1 MIKRLVIL
9 FTVILSVNVQSQEA
23 IQQWVYN
30 TLERAQLNVDKG
42 NLEAAEKIYYDYAT
56 STYSSKS
63 YDHFVILRTYGYFLL
78 QQDRN
83 EEALKYLKLAD
94 QKRKMP
100 PMDVFNLKF
109 ILGQIY
115 YTEGQ
120 KEQAKKSFL
129 EWIQIGEDNEF
140 DLRPEGYATLATI
153 YAQDSDWDNALIY
166 ITLAIDNTAVF
177 VENWAQLK
185 FAIHIQKKQYMIA
198 LEVAQDLVRVK
209 PKNKAYI
216 EQMAGVYNII
226 KFEEES
232 LASLEFKLQQD
243 LLKKS
248 SEYINLANFYLF
260 KGLPID
266 SSKVIKKGLALGVL
280 DNNIKNNELLSNAYI
295 IAKDFDN
302 AVKSL
307 INVTKLSNDAKYDYR
322 IGQIY
327 LQNSDY
333 KNAIKFLKIAR
344 SKNWD
349 GKPGS
354 LEMLIGISYIELDD
368 FANARM
374 ELAKAIALGKED
386 EAESWISYMDS
397 TDSLRAAAA
406 AN

>member
-1 MIKRLVIL
+1 MIKRSIIF
-9 FTVILSVNVQSQEA
+9 FTLILSVTLHSQEA

-115 YTEGQ
+115 YVEGQ
-120 KEQAKKSFL
+120 KEEAKKSFL

-140 DLRPEGYATLATI
+140 DL
-153 YAQDSDWDNALIY
+153 QDVDWDNALIY

-248 SEYINLANFYLF
+248 SEYVNLANFYLF

-280 DNNIKNNELLSNAYI
+280 DNNIKHNELLSNAYI

-302 AVKSL
+302 AVNSL

-344 SKNWD
+344 SKDWD
-349 GKPGS
+349 GKAGS

-368 FANARM
+368 FKNARI
-374 ELAKAIALGKED
+374 ELAKAVALGKED

>member
-1 MIKRLVIL
+1 MIKSIILVFTLL
-9 FTVILSVNVQSQEA
+9 FSLSLSSQEA

-30 TLERAQLNVDKG
+30 TLERAQLNVDNG
-42 NLEAAEKIYYDYAT
+42 NFEAAEKIYYDYAT
-56 STYSSKS
+56 SSYSSNS
-63 YDHFVILRTYGYFLL
+63 YDHFVILRSYAYFLL

-83 EEALKYLKLAD
+83 DEALKYLQLAD

-100 PMDVFNLKF
+100 PLDVFNLKF
-109 ILGQIY
+109 ILGQVLY
-115 YTEGQ
+115 AEGQ
-120 KEQAKKSFL
+120 RQEAKASFL
-129 EWIQIGEDNEF
+129 EWVEIGTDNQF

-153 YAQDSDWDNALIY
+153 YAQESNWDNALIY
-166 ITLAIDNTAVF
+166 ITLAIENSSIF

-185 FAIHIQKKQYMIA
+185 FAIHIQKEQYMPA
-198 LEVAQDLVRVK
+198 LEIAQDLVRIK

-226 KFEEES
+226 RFEEES
-232 LASLEFKLQQD
+232 LASLEFKLQQN
-243 LLKKS
+243 LLKKP
-248 SEYINLANFYLF
+248 SEYINLANFYLY

-266 SSKVIKKGLALGVL
+266 SSKVIKNGLLLGVL

-302 AVKSL
+302 AVNSL
-307 INVTKLSNDAKYDYR
+307 INVTKLSDDPKYDYR

-344 SKNWD
+344 KKNWN
-349 GKPGS
+349 GSKGS

-368 FANARM
+368 FNNARI
-374 ELAKAIALGKED
+374 ELAKAIAL
-386 EAESWISYMDS
+386 
-397 TDSLRAAAA
+397 
-406 AN
+406 

>member
-232 LASLEFKLQQD
+232 LASLEFKLQQN
-243 LLKKS
+243 LLQKS

-260 KGLPID
+260 KNLPID
-266 SSKVIKKGLALGVL
+266 SAKVVKKGLASGVL
-280 DNNIKNNELLSNAYI
+280 ENNVKHNELLSNAFI
-295 IAKDFDN
+295 VAKDFDN
-302 AVKSL
+302 AIKAL
-307 INVTKLSNDAKYDYR
+307 IQVTKLSDDSKYDYR

-327 LQNSDY
+327 LQNSNY
-333 KNAIKFLKIAR
+333 KQAIKFLKLAR
-344 SKNWD
+344 QKGWNK
-349 GKPGS
+349 KPGS

-368 FANARM
+368 FANARI
-374 ELAKAIALGKED
+374 EFAKASKLGKEED
-386 EAESWISYMDS
+386 VEPWLSYMNS
-397 TDSLRAAAA
+397 TESLRAAAA
-406 AN
+406 N

>member
-1 MIKRLVIL
+1 MIKSIILVFTLL
-9 FTVILSVNVQSQEA
+9 FSLSLSSQEA

-30 TLERAQLNVDKG
+30 TLERAQLNVDNG
-42 NLEAAEKIYYDYAT
+42 NFEAAEKIYYDYAT
-56 STYSSKS
+56 SSYSSNS
-63 YDHFVILRTYGYFLL
+63 YDHFVILRSYAYFLL

-83 EEALKYLKLAD
+83 GEALKYLQLAD

-100 PMDVFNLKF
+100 PLDVFNLKF
-109 ILGQIY
+109 ILGQVLY
-115 YTEGQ
+115 AEGQ
-120 KEQAKKSFL
+120 RQEAKASFL
-129 EWIQIGEDNEF
+129 EWVEIGTDNQF

-153 YAQDSDWDNALIY
+153 YAQESNWDNALIY
-166 ITLAIDNTAVF
+166 ITLAIENSSIF

-185 FAIHIQKKQYMIA
+185 FAIHIQKEQYMPA
-198 LEVAQDLVRVK
+198 LEIAQDLVRIK

-226 KFEEES
+226 RFEEES
-232 LASLEFKLQQD
+232 LASLEFKLQQN
-243 LLKKS
+243 LLKKP
-248 SEYINLANFYLF
+248 SEYINLANFYLY

-266 SSKVIKKGLALGVL
+266 SSKVIKNGLLLGVL

-302 AVKSL
+302 AVNSL
-307 INVTKLSNDAKYDYR
+307 INVTKLSDDPKYDYR

-344 SKNWD
+344 KKNWN
-349 GKPGS
+349 GSKGS

-368 FANARM
+368 FNNARI

-386 EAESWISYMDS
+386 EAESWIDYMDS

>member
-1 MIKRLVIL
+1 MIKSIILVFTLL
-9 FTVILSVNVQSQEA
+9 FSLSLSSQEA

-30 TLERAQLNVDKG
+30 TLERAQLNVDNG
-42 NLEAAEKIYYDYAT
+42 NFEAAEKIYYDYAT
-56 STYSSKS
+56 SSYSSNS
-63 YDHFVILRTYGYFLL
+63 YDHFVILRSYAYFLL

-83 EEALKYLKLAD
+83 DEALKYLQLAD

-100 PMDVFNLKF
+100 PLDVFNLKF
-109 ILGQIY
+109 ILGQVLY
-115 YTEGQ
+115 AEGQ
-120 KEQAKKSFL
+120 RQEAKASFL
-129 EWIQIGEDNEF
+129 EWVEIGTDNQF

-153 YAQDSDWDNALIY
+153 YAQESNWDNALIY
-166 ITLAIDNTAVF
+166 ITLAIENSSIF

-185 FAIHIQKKQYMIA
+185 FAIHIQKEQYMPA
-198 LEVAQDLVRVK
+198 LEIAQNLVRIK

-226 KFEEES
+226 RFEEES
-232 LASLEFKLQQD
+232 LASLEFKLQQN
-243 LLKKS
+243 LLKKP
-248 SEYINLANFYLF
+248 SEYINLANFYLY

-266 SSKVIKKGLALGVL
+266 SSKVIKNGLSLGVL

-302 AVKSL
+302 AVNSL
-307 INVTKLSNDAKYDYR
+307 INVTKLSDDPKYDYR

-344 SKNWD
+344 KKNWN
-349 GKPGS
+349 GSKGS

-368 FANARM
+368 FNNARI
-374 ELAKAIALGKED
+374 ELARAIALGKED
-386 EAESWISYMDS
+386 EAESWIDYMDS

>member
-1 MIKRLVIL
+1 
-9 FTVILSVNVQSQEA
+9 
-23 IQQWVYN
+23 
-30 TLERAQLNVDKG
+30 
-42 NLEAAEKIYYDYAT
+42 
-56 STYSSKS
+56 
-63 YDHFVILRTYGYFLL
+63 
-78 QQDRN
+78 
-83 EEALKYLKLAD
+83 
-94 QKRKMP
+94 
-100 PMDVFNLKF
+100 MDVFNLKY

-115 YTEGQ
+115 YVEGQ
-120 KEQAKKSFL
+120 KDKAKETFL
-129 EWIQIGEDNEF
+129 EWIKIGTDNEF

-166 ITLAIDNTAVF
+166 ITLAMDNTIVF

-216 EQMAGVYNII
+216 EQMAGVYNVI

-248 SEYINLANFYLF
+248 SEYINLANFYLY
-260 KGLPID
+260 KGLPVD
-266 SSKVIKKGLALGVL
+266 SSKVIKKGLELGAL

-307 INVTKLSNDAKYDYR
+307 INVTKLSDDAKYDYR

-344 SKNWD
+344 SKNWN

-368 FANARM
+368 FANARI

>member
-1 MIKRLVIL
+1 MIKSIILVFTLL
-9 FTVILSVNVQSQEA
+9 FSLSLSSQEA

-30 TLERAQLNVDKG
+30 TLERAQLNVDNG
-42 NLEAAEKIYYDYAT
+42 NFEAAEKIYYDYAT
-56 STYSSKS
+56 SSYSSNS
-63 YDHFVILRTYGYFLL
+63 YDHFVILRSYAYFLL

-83 EEALKYLKLAD
+83 DEALKYLQLAD

-100 PMDVFNLKF
+100 PLDVFNLKF
-109 ILGQIY
+109 ILGQVLY
-115 YTEGQ
+115 AEGQ
-120 KEQAKKSFL
+120 RQEAKSSFL
-129 EWIQIGEDNEF
+129 EWVEIGTDNQF

-153 YAQDSDWDNALIY
+153 YAQESNWDNALIY
-166 ITLAIDNTAVF
+166 ITLAIENSSIF

-185 FAIHIQKKQYMIA
+185 FAIHIQKEQYMPA
-198 LEVAQDLVRVK
+198 LEIAQNLVRIK

-226 KFEEES
+226 RFEEES
-232 LASLEFKLQQD
+232 LASLEFKLQQN
-243 LLKKS
+243 LLKKP
-248 SEYINLANFYLF
+248 SEYINLANFYLY

-266 SSKVIKKGLALGVL
+266 SSKVIKNGLSLGVL

-302 AVKSL
+302 AVNSL
-307 INVTKLSNDAKYDYR
+307 INVTKLSDDPKYDYR

-344 SKNWD
+344 KKNWN
-349 GKPGS
+349 GSKGS

-368 FANARM
+368 FNNARI

-386 EAESWISYMDS
+386 EAESWINYMDS